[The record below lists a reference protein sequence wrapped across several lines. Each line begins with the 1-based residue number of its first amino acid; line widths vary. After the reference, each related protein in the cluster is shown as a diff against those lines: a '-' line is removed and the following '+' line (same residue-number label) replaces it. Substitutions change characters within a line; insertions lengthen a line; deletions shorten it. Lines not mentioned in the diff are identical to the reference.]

1 MDLAERAK
9 IQFGLADDCI
19 RSCTY
24 LDRITRCRLANG
36 SLPEFWEPLWGILYA
51 DSINSWCQL
60 FGTKSN
66 ESHWS
71 GFIKDFNLDDGTCVV
86 PIFGP
91 ELITSYLRIEQRDW
105 EIYHRE
111 VLNFRNKR
119 TSHIDH
125 NWTAGRF
132 PDLEWALRV
141 CALYRDWL
149 ADFFTAWPKTSSVTN
164 VAVRSTDAIK
174 IYSQQI
180 TEVLEASASKNFAHF
195 RNRSET

>member
-9 IQFGLADDCI
+9 IQFGLTDDCI

-24 LDRITRCRLANG
+24 LDRITRRRLANG
-36 SLPEFWEPLWGILYA
+36 SLPEFWESLWGILYA

-60 FGTKSN
+60 FGTTSN
-66 ESHWS
+66 ESHWTR
-71 GFIKDFNLDDGTCVV
+71 FIENFNLDDGTCAV

-91 ELITSYLRIEQRDW
+91 ELITNHLQIEQRDW

-111 VLNFRNKR
+111 VVNFRNKR

-125 NWTAGRF
+125 KWTVERF

-149 ADFFTAWPKTSSVTN
+149 ADFLTAWQKTSRITN
-164 VAVRSTDAIK
+164 IEVRAMDAIR
-174 IYSQQI
+174 IYSRQI
-180 TEVLEASASKNFAHF
+180 TEILDLSVPSH
-195 RNRSET
+195 